1 MLDGLT
7 ASVLGA
13 VNAAS
18 DGSYKVLEAGELL
31 GALPAEEKTDEAGLE
46 NALRYL
52 SERGYIDLRYS
63 DGGTFCLCS
72 LPKGRSYA
80 ETLRAEQSAA
90 KPSAAP
96 RGRWLSAFLGAF
108 AGGFAGALAAWAL
121 SLLF

>member
-80 ETLRAEQSAA
+80 ETLRAE
-90 KPSAAP
+90 
-96 RGRWLSAFLGAF
+96 
-108 AGGFAGALAAWAL
+108 
-121 SLLF
+121 

>member
-18 DGSYKVLEAGELL
+18 DGSYKVLDAGELL
-31 GALPAEEKTDEAGLE
+31 GALPAEEKTDAAGLE

-80 ETLRAEQSAA
+80 ETLRAERCAA

-96 RGRWLSAFLGAF
+96 RRGRLIVFFGAF

>member
-96 RGRWLSAFLGAF
+96 RGRWARPPFWERSRRFC
-108 AGGFAGALAAWAL
+108 GALAAWAL